1 MGPSPEASAERTIGR
16 IEDLF
21 LLGLLSL
28 QDSRVFVATGNAVQ
42 DVVLDQ

>member
-1 MGPSPEASAERTIGR
+1 LIGDGDPSAGDDSIAW

-28 QDSRVFVATGNAVQ
+28 QDSRAEPRVEVKASSP
-42 DVVLDQ
+42 